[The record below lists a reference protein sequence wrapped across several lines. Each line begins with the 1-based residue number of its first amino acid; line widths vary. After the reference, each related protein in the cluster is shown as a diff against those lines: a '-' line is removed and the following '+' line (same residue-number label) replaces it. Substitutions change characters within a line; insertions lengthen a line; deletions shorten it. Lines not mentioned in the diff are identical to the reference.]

1 MATTYLSPAK
11 FWSYV
16 FSTCSLFQDNAF
28 EPGAISAVTPTAA
41 GLGTVSVA
49 AGSCPK
55 DAWTVKALCTR
66 GGELDDGL
74 APNVGPVPQFKIS
87 LNNGVS
93 YNNLPLQA
101 DAAGLIKFPEGN
113 FTLAL
118 QNGVT
123 GAPVTIGSGNSSLIV
138 TPKRAGVSLTILV
151 GSALDHSD
159 VYGAITL
166 TVTAS
171 TTAAQ
176 AAAYFAS
183 VSRYFIYATVAAG
196 GDGSGIVAAAA
207 KTAIPFASFVQ
218 NGSYTFT
225 TEPSP
230 DIVLGI
236 ETAEAI
242 ADGYFALVWLLPLLA
257 WRQDIE
263 LRVSELARWQLLT
276 KRGMDRD
283 QDVKRYD
290 PEGKEGPGT
299 MKWLRDVSIG
309 QIRPRVTQSPTGA
322 LPFPDIEQPLD
333 PLGMES
339 GALPIG

>member
-28 EPGAISAVTPTAA
+28 QPGAISAVTPTAA

-93 YNNLPLQA
+93 YNNLPLEA
-101 DAAGLIKFPEGN
+101 DGAGLIKFPEGN

-123 GAPVTIGSGNSSLIV
+123 GTPVTIGSGNSSLIV

-159 VYGAITL
+159 VYGAITI
-166 TVTAS
+166 TGTCSSIRAMGPC
-171 TTAAQ
+171 
-176 AAAYFAS
+176 
-183 VSRYFIYATVAAG
+183 FI
-196 GDGSGIVAAAA
+196 
-207 KTAIPFASFVQ
+207 
-218 NGSYTFT
+218 
-225 TEPSP
+225 SP
-230 DIVLGI
+230 
-236 ETAEAI
+236 
-242 ADGYFALVWLLPLLA
+242 
-257 WRQDIE
+257 
-263 LRVSELARWQLLT
+263 
-276 KRGMDRD
+276 
-283 QDVKRYD
+283 
-290 PEGKEGPGT
+290 PG
-299 MKWLRDVSIG
+299 
-309 QIRPRVTQSPTGA
+309 
-322 LPFPDIEQPLD
+322 
-333 PLGMES
+333 
-339 GALPIG
+339 